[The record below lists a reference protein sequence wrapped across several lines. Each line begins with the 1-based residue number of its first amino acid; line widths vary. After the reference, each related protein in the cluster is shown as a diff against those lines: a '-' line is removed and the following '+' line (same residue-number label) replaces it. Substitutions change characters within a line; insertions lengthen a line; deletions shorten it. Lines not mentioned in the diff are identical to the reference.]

1 MTFPDPRGHIVLCE
15 EERDASVRER
25 CERLHRDGGGQGGPV
40 DDWIHLCSA
49 LKVVAGLRPWRSSRE
64 LPAGCHDDVDEGVE
78 GTSESDG
85 ARCRTPIFR
94 RDAREFSALK
104 TRLLPQ
110 AWRGSIERRGMPPLD
125 RVVAKIQPLRDR
137 LLEHH
142 LYAEMNSPEAVR
154 VFMEHH
160 IFAVWD
166 FMSLVKAL
174 QRRLTCVDV
183 PWHPQGDRTSRRFIN
198 EIVLS
203 EETDDDGLGGF
214 ASHFELYVSAM
225 KQAGAR
231 TDVIEA
237 FLELLRRGETP
248 DEAIEHAGAPDAARR
263 FVRST
268 LGVITSGS
276 LPAIAGAFTLGRE
289 DVIPDLFCALIA
301 RLDAASPG
309 QFERLRYYL
318 ERHIDI
324 DASRHGPM
332 ARCLL
337 TATCAAD
344 VDRWSEV
351 EAAAARALE
360 ARIALWEGVVGE
372 CRKRRTAAA

>member
-1 MTFPDPRGHIVLCE
+1 M
-15 EERDASVRER
+15 
-25 CERLHRDGGGQGGPV
+25 
-40 DDWIHLCSA
+40 SA
-49 LKVVAGLRPWRSSRE
+49 
-64 LPAGCHDDVDEGVE
+64 
-78 GTSESDG
+78 
-85 ARCRTPIFR
+85 
-94 RDAREFSALK
+94 
-104 TRLLPQ
+104 
-110 AWRGSIERRGMPPLD
+110 LD
-125 RVVAKIQPLRDR
+125 RVLAKIQPLRNR
-137 LLEHH
+137 LLEHR

-160 IFAVWD
+160 VFAVWD

-183 PWHPQGDRTSRRFIN
+183 PWKPQGDRASRRFIN

-203 EETDDDGLGGF
+203 EESDDDGLGGF

-248 DEAIEHAGAPDAARR
+248 NEAIEHAGAPDAARI
-263 FVRST
+263 FLRST
-268 LGVITSGS
+268 FSVIASGS

-289 DVIPDLFCALIA
+289 DVIPDLFCALVT
-301 RLDAASPG
+301 RLGAASPS

-337 TATCAAD
+337 TAVCTEDA
-344 VDRWSEV
+344 DRWSEV
-351 EAAAARALE
+351 EAAAVQSLE
-360 ARIALWEGVVGE
+360 ARLALWEGVVGE
-372 CRKRRTAAA
+372 CRKARTAAA